1 MNSSVGIIGGSGVY
15 QLEALGAKE
24 IARHKVQ
31 TPYGAPSE
39 AVVEFELAGKSY
51 FFIPRHGFDHQF
63 SPSEVNYC
71 ANIYALKMMGVKYVL
86 SLSAVG
92 SLKEEM
98 VPGHFVFVDQF
109 MDLTKGLRRRTF
121 FGEGMVGHVSCAYP
135 IEASLSKMMFEIA
148 QSSLPNTCHYGGTY
162 ICIEGPQFST
172 LAESKFYRSI
182 NASVIG
188 MTNVPEAYLAKEAG
202 LAYATLA
209 AVTDYDCWHDQP
221 CSVDE
226 IMKVM
231 KDNNKNIQ
239 LFLKSALEKISNNLP
254 KVEKVN
260 QFAVMTKESALHS
273 ENKLINKFILS

>member
-1 MNSSVGIIGGSGVY
+1 MNSSIGIIGGSGVY

-24 IARHKVQ
+24 VTRHKVQ

-51 FFIPRHGFDHQF
+51 FFIPRHGFSHQY

-71 ANIYALKMMGVKYVL
+71 ANIYALKSLGVKYVV

-98 VPGHFVFVDQF
+98 APGHFVFIDQF
-109 MDLTKGLRRRTF
+109 MDFTKGLRRKTF
-121 FGEGMVGHVSCAYP
+121 FGEGLVGHVSCAYP
-135 IEASLSKMMFEIA
+135 IEMSLSKMMFEIA
-148 QSSLPNTCHYGGTY
+148 KAELPNTSHMGGTY

-172 LAESKFYRSI
+172 LAESKFYRSLQ
-182 NASVIG
+182 ASVIG
-188 MTNVPEAYLAKEAG
+188 MTNVPEAFLAKEAG

-209 AVTDYDCWHDQP
+209 AVTDYDCWHDKP

-239 LFLKSALEKISNNLP
+239 QFLKVGLPKIAQNLP
-254 KVEKVN
+254 KFEAVN
-260 QFAVMTKESALHS
+260 QFAVMTKEAALHS
-273 ENKLINKFILS
+273 ENKLIHKFILS